1 MVWIRGLLRM
11 SLLLSRSAY
20 MGDPGFLFP
29 RLPQD
34 IDMLLYNKQKG
45 SAIMQGRKNHIHP
58 LVSPDSPENSF
69 SGPEESSAEKNSIRK
84 DGTFCDFLF

>member
-1 MVWIRGLLRM
+1 MVWIQGLPRM
-11 SLLLSRSAY
+11 GLLLSRSAY
-20 MGDPGFLFP
+20 MGDPGVPSP

-34 IDMLLYNKQKG
+34 IGILLYNKQKG

-69 SGPEESSAEKNSIRK
+69 SGPEESSAGQKSIRK